1 MGLNLNSEDE
11 LTSWSLK
18 QTNVS
23 SGSDEE
29 MLESME
35 DDIRNVKQLIIK
47 RGCGTFD
54 CINCAYIFLQGL
66 HIPFPLNLL
75 RIVWKLRNWRCSL
88 KIPHCM
94 KCQKE
99 IFEFSNQH

>member
-35 DDIRNVKQLIIK
+35 DDIRNVKKLIIK
-47 RGCGTFD
+47 RGCGIFD
-54 CINCAYIFLQGL
+54 CINCAYIFLQCLQVGGL
-66 HIPFPLNLL
+66 PKNFETFSHFFILNT
-75 RIVWKLRNWRCSL
+75 V
-88 KIPHCM
+88 
-94 KCQKE
+94 
-99 IFEFSNQH
+99 